1 MERHHVIDCEIPRN
15 SSECVDGGDDFVDTW
30 PVIGSSTAKDP
41 GKGAIGRDQRITA
54 QLQRVFV
61 RPIDDMG
68 RLRSV
73 RLDDIARLR
82 SVRLDDMG
90 RLRSVRLDDIARL
103 RSVRLVTCRL
113 TSIEPLAAEQQRHVL
128 PRCTPAPDPSDRPAS
143 EVEESIQLP
152 VLIGEHRQRIGKP
165 SAVTR
170 QVARSSEGDDD
181 DVDGVEISGFELS
194 STHGV
199 DMGPAGQSSQVTMKD
214 QHHRG
219 APMFTE
225 SPPFAVVVDQVDVG
239 NQVTD

>member
-73 RLDDIARLR
+73 RL
-82 SVRLDDMG
+82 
-90 RLRSVRLDDIARL
+90 
-103 RSVRLVTCRL
+103 VTCRL

-152 VLIGEHRQRIGKP
+152 VGIGEHRQRIGKP